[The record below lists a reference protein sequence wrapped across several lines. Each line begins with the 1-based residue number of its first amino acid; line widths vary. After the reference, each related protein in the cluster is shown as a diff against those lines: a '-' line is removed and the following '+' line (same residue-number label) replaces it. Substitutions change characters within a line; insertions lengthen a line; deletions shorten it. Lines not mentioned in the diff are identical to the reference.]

1 MYHIN
6 SNLIDSGLFNTL
18 GACGSVGGS
27 YRKGGKNCL
36 CGSNSILLFSG
47 FFLWIITTILFLLG
61 GVSDKLICQTLEDPE
76 NSEIYDATNEA
87 LNTLFHDALGIEDL
101 NNVTF
106 SYDKI
111 IESCGNPETSSIY
124 NVFDLQYVY
133 NISDLKNWKE
143 DFEINDMIET
153 AKTEINKGIDDL
165 VKDLEID
172 PDVEKQIRQIADTF
186 LDLTDEVFEK
196 IKTINISEL
205 VPQEQL
211 DSINDTISK
220 LPTAINQT
228 LVSQVQ
234 EDIKGIETI
243 LSEDVENHLTKI
255 IEFVSNF
262 SEKLIYN
269 DSCDINCTV
278 NLVFDLVGNAS
289 DKINNETREIIIG
302 ATDNIIESI
311 LSLGKLKLL

>member
-1 MYHIN
+1 M
-6 SNLIDSGLFNTL
+6 IDSGLFNTL

-27 YRKGGKNCL
+27 YRKGGKGCL

-87 LNTLFHDALGIEDL
+87 LNTLFHDALGIEEL

-133 NISDLKNWKE
+133 NISDLRNWKE
-143 DFEINDMIET
+143 DFKINDMIAS

-165 VKDLEID
+165 VEDLKINSETEKKIRD
-172 PDVEKQIRQIADTF
+172 IANTFVE
-186 LDLTDEVFEK
+186 LTDDVFEK
-196 IKTINISEL
+196 IKTINISAL
-205 VPQEQL
+205 VPQSQL
-211 DSINDTISK
+211 DDIS
-220 LPTAINQT
+220 TAIDNLPSLANESLIPQVNQDI
-228 LVSQVQ
+228 
-234 EDIKGIETI
+234 EDIEKI
-243 LSEDVENHLTKI
+243 LSEDVQNHLTDT
-255 IEFVSNF
+255 IEFVSTF

-269 DSCDINCTV
+269 NTCDINCTV
-278 NLVFDLVGNAS
+278 NLVFDLVENAS
-289 DKINNETREIIIG
+289 DKINNETRERIIG
-302 ATDNIIESI
+302 ATDTIIDSI
-311 LSLGKLKLL
+311 LALGKFEIKLILS

>member
-1 MYHIN
+1 M
-6 SNLIDSGLFNTL
+6 
-18 GACGSVGGS
+18 
-27 YRKGGKNCL
+27 
-36 CGSNSILLFSG
+36 
-47 FFLWIITTILFLLG
+47 FLLG
-61 GVSDKLICQTLEDPE
+61 GVSDKLICQTLEDPV
-76 NSEIYDATNEA
+76 NSEIYNATNEA
-87 LNTLFHDALGIEDL
+87 LNTLFHDALGIEEL
-101 NNVTF
+101 NNITF

-143 DFEINDMIET
+143 DFEINDMIAS

-165 VKDLEID
+165 VEDLEID
-172 PDVEKQIRQIADTF
+172 PDIEKQIRQIADTF

-220 LPTAINQT
+220 LPTAIDQT

-234 EDIKGIETI
+234 EDIEEMEKI
-243 LSEDVENHLTKI
+243 LSEDVQNHLIDT

-311 LSLGKLKLL
+311 LSLGKLKQL

>member
-27 YRKGGKNCL
+27 YRKGGKGCL

-61 GVSDKLICQTLEDPE
+61 GVSDKLICQTLEDPK

-87 LNTLFHDALGIEDL
+87 LNTLFHDALGIEEL

-133 NISDLKNWKE
+133 NISDLRNWKE
-143 DFEINDMIET
+143 DFKINDMIAS

-165 VKDLEID
+165 VEDLKINSETEKKIRD
-172 PDVEKQIRQIADTF
+172 IANTFVE
-186 LDLTDEVFEK
+186 LTDDVFEK

-211 DSINDTISK
+211 DSINETISK

-311 LSLGKLKLL
+311 LSLGKLKQL